1 MQKTIL
7 LRKYGKMKR
16 VRLSN
21 KIRKALRGSSRGVTL
36 IEVLVALAI
45 FGIIAIA
52 FASGLGTASKA
63 VFTADVR
70 TNAESLARTQ
80 MEYVKSQNYTYAPDG
95 GVANYTKIADIP
107 EGYTIWSVNRDG
119 DLDEGDPGDSII
131 AVPWNSENNEPENTD
146 TGLQR
151 IKLVIK
157 HEGKYIISLE
167 GYKVDR

>member
-1 MQKTIL
+1 
-7 LRKYGKMKR
+7 MKR

-21 KIRKALRGSSRGVTL
+21 KIGKTLRGSSRGVTL